1 MYKKDSRLNYSGKKY
16 YEIFIFAV
24 LMFEFAVLL
33 PNINNNDPYMVTF
46 YFLSY
51 QDLGLN
57 TRLFIGSVFKIFAE
71 YISVKTLFYCICI
84 ITACLNGLVALVL
97 GKVLRRSFDETTDSL
112 KIFIILFLSSPF
124 SLCFLFY
131 KGNFGYFDLYL
142 VLVTVIMFLFTGNKY
157 LKWLVPALCIIAE
170 AIHPGWMLLY
180 MPAIVIILIYKYYKN
195 KYKKSSLILCAI
207 TFLIASIS
215 LFYFQFLPHH
225 IDFKSPEAVVSFIQH
240 RTDSSLNSDIIMANY
255 FLKVSTYFYD
265 SLHVVLSLAF
275 SSSVCLLVIV
285 SPLITVFFFLW
296 LKAFKKAEDKFA
308 KFIVLLCMA
317 APAVSIP
324 IFFSF
329 DWDRWIA
336 AIFIVQFS
344 LVFYFLDSGFACVVE
359 SAENIRIYFQKHLF
373 LFIFIIVF
381 MSIMIFSLGR
391 VFFYLKI
398 DKDYVFNHMI
408 AKYHA
413 LTG

>member
-180 MPAIVIILIYKYYKN
+180 MPAIAIILIFEHYKN
-195 KYKKSSLILCAI
+195 KYKKTSLILCAI

-240 RTDSSLNSDIIMANY
+240 RTDFPLNSDIIMSNY
-255 FLKVSTYFYD
+255 FLKVGTYFYD
-265 SLHVVLSLAF
+265 SLHAVKSFAI
-275 SSSVCLLVIV
+275 SYSVCVLAMT
-285 SPLITVFFFLW
+285 SPLIAIFISLW

-317 APAVSIP
+317 SPAASFP
-324 IFFSF
+324 MFFNL

-344 LVFYFLDSGFACVVE
+344 LVIYFLDSGFACVVE
-359 SAENIRIYFQKHLF
+359 AAEDIRAFFQKHLF
-373 LFIFIIVF
+373 LFVFIIVF
-381 MSIMIFSLGR
+381 MSMMVFSLGKVFLYLQIDKNYIFSL
-391 VFFYLKI
+391 
-398 DKDYVFNHMI
+398 I
-408 AKYHA
+408 AKYRA